1 MSRNGPSF
9 SEFFRTFI
17 HLLKVGRVK
26 TAEIYTNIIVTFYLF
41 LNLSGMGVLCEE
53 FTVDLV
59 WIAGSDLP
67 QLLLAPVEIK
77 H

>member
-1 MSRNGPSF
+1 MSWNGPSF
-9 SEFFRTFI
+9 PEFFRTFI
-17 HLLKVGRVK
+17 HLSKLGRVK
-26 TAEIYTNIIVTFYLF
+26 TAEIYTNKIVTFYLF
-41 LNLSGMGVLCEE
+41 VNLSGMGVLCEE